1 MIALLDDLQ
10 PTGFNAKAIFDK
22 SFNLNG
28 EVPEFLYRY
37 YSQSPIWLE
46 TNDKI
51 YRIIWEEQSKDVYIP
66 TIALVETHYGE
77 GIYLQITDELIK
89 MINAINAY
97 WPYDYWYGTYDS
109 SKSEALTM
117 EHLYAA
123 DSPINIIVKSIVF
136 DKGEKIYDLS
146 GRLILEITAQTDQEL
161 DVGIKCQQS
170 TDFFGTGDSEK
181 VMLQA
186 NVPQTV
192 ELSFSMGGIDQYYI
206 TLLENNTYIRI
217 VFWNLRALYSE

>member
-1 MIALLDDLQ
+1 
-10 PTGFNAKAIFDK
+10 
-22 SFNLNG
+22 
-28 EVPEFLYRY
+28 
-37 YSQSPIWLE
+37 
-46 TNDKI
+46 
-51 YRIIWEEQSKDVYIP
+51 
-66 TIALVETHYGE
+66 
-77 GIYLQITDELIK
+77 
-89 MINAINAY
+89 
-97 WPYDYWYGTYDS
+97 
-109 SKSEALTM
+109 M

-136 DKGEKIYDLS
+136 DKGEKFYDLS

-170 TDFFGTGDSEK
+170 IDFFGTGDSEK

-192 ELSFSMGGIDQYYI
+192 ELSFSMEGIDQYYI

-217 VFWNLRALYSE
+217 VFWNLRDLYSE